1 MVSMNDSVKIK
12 FKFILFKELKKS
24 FMAPLKSPPGVLL
37 CSPQSKARMAERK
50 AESRKQEGV
59 GSKTT
64 GFELALVCF
73 SLDLIENAL

>member
-1 MVSMNDSVKIK
+1 
-12 FKFILFKELKKS
+12 
-24 FMAPLKSPPGVLL
+24 
-37 CSPQSKARMAERK
+37 
-50 AESRKQEGV
+50 V